1 MKRTMKKL
9 IAVLLAALM
18 LASIGSLPAFAKTRS
33 AAAGTGKVKTYNVV
47 TSFGDSVAAGVST
60 STYEAAHKTKE
71 AKTNYF
77 VRVPGTY
84 IDRVATAVK
93 AKKVYPMAQP
103 GMRSEELRMLLTDTY
118 NGDGHEAYVTN
129 ALNGFTT
136 PGGKYKGKDPVKDYQ
151 KLRTLYQKS
160 VKEADLITLGIGF
173 NDVWFSILAAAV
185 ELTESGKVSKMPEL
199 SLFKKAEQLGSMG
212 KALKQAEAALNT
224 VLQIAPYIPVITE
237 AGIEAKA
244 RYFVNYRA
252 IVERI
257 YSLNPDVTLVAIGY
271 HDALLPGDQFDA
283 SNFLDYLAIL
293 QPSFEAMN
301 AYTMVRPTLYGT
313 YYYVDMHGTETVMN
327 SSKTWD
333 PHPTDAGHKYM
344 AKRILEVLPKA

>member
-18 LASIGSLPAFAKTRS
+18 LASLGSVSAFAKTKS
-33 AAAGTGKVKTYNVV
+33 AAAGRGKVKTYNVV

-60 STYEAAHKTKE
+60 STYKAAHETKE

-77 VRVPGTY
+77 IRVPGTY
-84 IDRVATAVK
+84 VDRVAKKVK
-93 AKKVYPMAQP
+93 AKKVYPLAQP
-103 GMRSEELRMLLTDTY
+103 GMRSEELRMLLCDDY
-118 NGDGHEAYVTN
+118 KGDGHEAYVTN
-129 ALNGFTT
+129 ALNGYTS
-136 PGGKYKGKDPVKDYQ
+136 PGGKYKGKDPVGDYK
-151 KLRTLYQKS
+151 KLRSLYQTA
-160 VKEADLITLGIGF
+160 VKEADLITVGIGF

-185 ELTESGKVSKMPEL
+185 ELSETGKVSDTPEL
-199 SLFKKAEQLGSMG
+199 TLFKKAEQLGSMG
-212 KALKQAEAALNT
+212 KALKQAEDALNT
-224 VLQIAPYIPVITE
+224 VMKITPYIPVITE

-252 IVERI
+252 IIERI
-257 YSLNPDVTLVAIGY
+257 YSLNPDVTIVSIGY
-271 HDALLPGDQFDA
+271 HDALIPGEFDA
-283 SNFLDYLAIL
+283 TNFLHYFAIF

-313 YYYVDMHGTETVMN
+313 YYYVDMHGTKTVMN

-344 AKRILEVLPKA
+344 AQQILKALPKA